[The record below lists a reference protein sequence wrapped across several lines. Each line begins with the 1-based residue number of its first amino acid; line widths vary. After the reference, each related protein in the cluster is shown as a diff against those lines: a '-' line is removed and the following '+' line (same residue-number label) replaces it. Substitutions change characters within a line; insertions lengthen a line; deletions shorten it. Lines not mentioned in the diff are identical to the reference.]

1 MLGPG
6 CSSIG
11 YGATEELGP
20 FFVQNGSEPKLKFN
34 PYTWNNGWLNFN
46 FLKTT
51 NICIFSFLIKIF
63 VFFCVV
69 CKFQLPIYCFWS
81 LPWEWDFLTRT
92 LVKISGNL
100 AIKLQPRILTTFSST
115 GFNGFHNTS
124 LMTSIY
130 LEKAMQVAT
139 SIIICLLYLIL
150 FIYVLAC
157 V

>member
-1 MLGPG
+1 MSGPG

-20 FFVQNGSEPKLKFN
+20 FFPQKGSEPKLKFN

-51 NICIFSFLIKIF
+51 TFVFSFLIMIF
-63 VFFCVV
+63 FFFFFFFYVV

-81 LPWEWDFLTRT
+81 LPWEWDFLTRI
-92 LVKISGNL
+92 LVKISANL
-100 AIKLQPRILTTFSST
+100 AIKLQLRILTTFSST

-124 LMTSIY
+124 LMTSIL

-139 SIIICLLYLIL
+139 TPTL
-150 FIYVLAC
+150 
-157 V
+157 